1 MSMNRLWQKDSP
13 IIDSLM
19 ETDVYKILML
29 YFIWRFFP
37 NLRVKFSF
45 KNRTTRVKLA
55 EEIDLSVL
63 REHILHASRLRFDAS
78 DVAYLRGWQMFPE
91 DFLQYLLQVR
101 LPNVLTEAT
110 TDGQLRIEAE
120 GLWQE
125 VTLWE
130 LLVLPIVSELRT
142 RSFIGECEYRQ
153 RRAIQSGEERLR
165 VKIPLLKQLAPLK
178 VAFFDLR
185 RRATGD
191 WEQYTTQILLGEA
204 PDIVSGVSNIRL
216 ARELGVEAV
225 GTNAH
230 ELPMALTALRS
241 HECPEVMRRAQ
252 YEVLEMWQKLY
263 GHKSLIMLPDTY
275 GDRQFFLNLPE
286 GFYRDWRGSRHDS
299 GDPFEYGEAR
309 IRDYEA
315 RGINPAQKI
324 IIYSDGL
331 TPGTM
336 LDLKSRFFG
345 RIGLGYGWG
354 TNKSHDLGLGGF
366 GPLSLVMKL
375 TQAARKPAVKLSSNV
390 AKATGEP
397 DAVAYYKEVFGYR
410 ETFCEDPVY

>member
-1 MSMNRLWQKDSP
+1 MNMNRLWQKDSP

-45 KNRTTRVKLA
+45 KNRTTRVRLA
-55 EEIDLSVL
+55 EVIDLSVL
-63 REHILHASRLRFDAS
+63 REHILHASRLCFSES
-78 DVAYLRGWQMFPE
+78 DITYLRGWQMFPE
-91 DFLQYLLQVR
+91 DFLQYLLHLH
-101 LPNVLTEAT
+101 LPDVLTEAT
-110 TDGQLRIEAE
+110 AEGQLRIEAE

-142 RSFIGECEYRQ
+142 RAFIGECEHLHRQ
-153 RRAIQSGEERLR
+153 TIGVGEERLR
-165 VKIPLLKQLAPLK
+165 AKIPILKQLTPLK
-178 VAFFDLR
+178 AAFFDLR

-191 WEQYTTQILLGEA
+191 WEQRTTEILLNEI
-204 PDIVSGVSNIRL
+204 PEIVSGVSNVRL

-241 HECPEVMRRAQ
+241 HACPEAMRRAQ
-252 YEVLEMWQKLY
+252 YEVLEMWQMLY

-275 GDRQFFLNLPE
+275 GDGQFFLNLPE
-286 GFYRDWRGSRHDS
+286 SFYRDWRGSRHDS

-309 IRDYEA
+309 IRGYEA
-315 RGINPAQKI
+315 RGIDSTQKI
-324 IIYSDGL
+324 IIFSDGL

-336 LDLKSRFFG
+336 LDLKSRFFE

-354 TNKSHDLGLGGF
+354 TNKSHDLGFPGF

-375 TQAARKPAVKLSSNV
+375 TQAAGKPAVKLSSNI

-397 DAVAYYKEVFGYR
+397 DAVAYYKEVFGYK